1 MSAGGEKTTTNTR
14 RQTMTTTESNPTTS
28 DEQHKAAGDEAM
40 EASTTPQ
47 ESTACMMAEPQ
58 KEHEWLQ
65 KLVGEWTYESE
76 ATMEPGKPPERFS
89 GTENVRSLGGLWI
102 LAEGQGEM
110 PGGGTATTMMTLG
123 YDPQK
128 KRYVGTWVGSMMT
141 YLWVYDGE
149 LDAAERVLTLN
160 AQGPSMATEGKIAKY
175 KDVIEFRND
184 NHRVL
189 ASHMLGDDGQWRGFM
204 TANYRRKR

>member
-1 MSAGGEKTTTNTR
+1 
-14 RQTMTTTESNPTTS
+14 MTTTENNLTTS
-28 DEQHKAAGDEAM
+28 EEQHKATGDEAM
-40 EASTTPQ
+40 EPSTTSQ
-47 ESTACMMAEPQ
+47 ESTTCMMAEPQ

-65 KLVGEWTYESE
+65 KLVGEWNYESE
-76 ATMEPGKPPERFS
+76 ATMEPGKPPMRFS

-128 KRYVGTWVGSMMT
+128 KRFVGTWVGSMMT

-149 LDAAERVLTLN
+149 LDAAESVLTLN
-160 AQGPSMATEGKIAKY
+160 AEGPSMATEGKIEKY
-175 KDVIEFRND
+175 KDVIEFKND

-189 ASHMLGDDGQWRGFM
+189 TSHMLGDDGEWHGFM

>member
-1 MSAGGEKTTTNTR
+1 
-14 RQTMTTTESNPTTS
+14 
-28 DEQHKAAGDEAM
+28 
-40 EASTTPQ
+40 
-47 ESTACMMAEPQ
+47 MMAEPQ

-76 ATMEPGKPPERFS
+76 ATMEPGKPPMRFS

-110 PGGGTATTMMTLG
+110 PGGGTATMMMTLG

-128 KRYVGTWVGSMMT
+128 KRFVGTWVGSMMT

-149 LDAAERVLTLN
+149 LDAAESVLTLN
-160 AQGPSMATEGKIAKY
+160 AEGPSMATEGKIEKY
-175 KDVIEFRND
+175 KDVIEFKSD
-184 NHRVL
+184 KHRVL
-189 ASHMLGDDGQWRGFM
+189 TSHMLGDDGEWHGFM